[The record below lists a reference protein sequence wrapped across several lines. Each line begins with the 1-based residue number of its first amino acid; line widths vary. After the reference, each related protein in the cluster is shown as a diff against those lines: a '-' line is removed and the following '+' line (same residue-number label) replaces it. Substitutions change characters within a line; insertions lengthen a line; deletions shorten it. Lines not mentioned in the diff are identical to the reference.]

1 LKEKKFHIPGREE
14 EEKQQQQQQQQQ
26 QKKKKKKKQ
35 KQKNKEEILIDSLLG
50 RGTQVTTRKESW
62 HGAATLSPSAVAT
75 VAGTTL
81 DQCAKDLQ
89 STGPPRVL
97 QLSRTLRGRGR
108 GECRQQ

>member
-1 LKEKKFHIPGREE
+1 LKEKKFDIPGREE
-14 EEKQQQQQQQQQ
+14 EEKQQQQ
-26 QKKKKKKKQ
+26 KK
-35 KQKNKEEILIDSLLG
+35 KEEILIDSLLG

-62 HGAATLSPSAVAT
+62 HGVATVSSSAVAVAT

>member
-1 LKEKKFHIPGREE
+1 
-14 EEKQQQQQQQQQ
+14 
-26 QKKKKKKKQ
+26 
-35 KQKNKEEILIDSLLG
+35 LIDSLLG

-62 HGAATLSPSAVAT
+62 HGAATVSPSAVATAT

-97 QLSRTLRGRGR
+97 QLSTTLRGRGR